1 MIYTVTLNPSLDYI
15 VKVRDF
21 KVGELNRTEDDYIN
35 VGGKGIMVSKLLTN
49 LQTPNIALGFLGGF
63 TGKYILDWFERNGLN
78 HDFTEVKGNTRINVK
93 LKSDTES
100 EINAQGPC
108 ISKEEQHIFLDKV
121 KQLSKGDTLIISGSN
136 ISGADSD
143 IILQMIEICRKKG
156 ADFVIDTTGKSL
168 METLTYQPLL
178 IKPNLV
184 ELGELFGKEIRSE
197 EEAIIYGKKCLEAGA
212 KYVIISMGDRGALF
226 LDGVQSYYAKA
237 IPGKL
242 VNSVGAGDSMI
253 AGFIAAFQ
261 RDHCPLDSFRYAVA
275 AGTATAFCKDIGSQ
289 KEIEHYFSKVEIQS
303 PFFKF

>member
-63 TGKYILDWFERNGLN
+63 TGKYILDWFERNSLN

-121 KQLSKGDTLIISGSN
+121 KQLSKGDTLIISGSS